1 MKKRYLAIVAA
12 LAILVNFSVMAQ
24 TSPDDPAVVKAKEE
38 TAVVFDLGRV
48 FGFIHTMEKEEP
60 TLALSKDQ
68 INALYRIMGQLNA
81 LERVEADQAEEMLVQ
96 IEDEI
101 LTPDQLL
108 YVDQLAIA
116 RVETRES
123 STTTQTT
130 GSGGGQILSYI
141 AGGAFNPMRDTT
153 KTIGKDF
160 AAFFDYLKKKV
171 G

>member
-1 MKKRYLAIVAA
+1 MKKRYITAVAV
-12 LAILVNFSVMAQ
+12 LTILVGFSAMAQ

-48 FGFIHTMEKEEP
+48 FGFIHTMEQEEP
-60 TLALSKDQ
+60 KLGLTKDQ
-68 INALYRIMGQLNA
+68 MNELYLIMGKLNS

-116 RVETRES
+116 RAETRVS
-123 STTTQTT
+123 STTTQTE

-160 AAFFDYLKKKV
+160 AAFFDYLKKKI